1 MYRDGPRFRGWPRR
15 TRLGL
20 LAAVSLVALASLWFV
35 PRIALGP
42 MYHRFAD
49 TRTMWGIP
57 NCVDTLSNIPF
68 ALVGIW
74 GVLWLL
80 LGSSKSSFAVPRER
94 IPYLVFFSGVALTG
108 VGSFWYHLAPSDSR
122 LPWDLLPLTCCFMSM
137 VVIVINERI
146 SVSVGLWAFLPLL
159 ALGIASVV
167 YWYLTEMQ
175 GRGDYRFYLFVQFFS
190 PLLIALT
197 IALFRP
203 RYTGT
208 DYLLIAFGLYV
219 LAKLFEWFDGQIYS
233 LTGVVSGHSLKHVTA
248 ALSCY
253 WILRMLQRRHA
264 LKSAADDACTLSF
277 VSPEC

>member
-1 MYRDGPRFRGWPRR
+1 MYRDEPPFRGWQRR
-15 TRLGL
+15 TRLG
-20 LAAVSLVALASLWFV
+20 VLVAVCLVAFASLWFV

-49 TRTMWGIP
+49 TRSIWGIP
-57 NCVDTLSNIPF
+57 NCLDVLSNIPF
-68 ALVGIW
+68 VAVGIW
-74 GVLWLL
+74 GILWLL
-80 LGSSKSSFAVPRER
+80 LTSSKSSFVLSRER
-94 IPYLVFFSGVALTG
+94 IPYFVFFSGVALTG
-108 VGSFWYHLAPSDSR
+108 VGSFWYHLAPADSR

-137 VVIVINERI
+137 VVIVISERI
-146 SVSVGLWAFLPLL
+146 SISLGLWTFLPLL
-159 ALGIASVV
+159 AMGIASVA
-167 YWYLTEMQ
+167 YWYFTEAQ

-208 DYLLIAFGLYV
+208 DYLVIAFGLYV
-219 LAKLFEWFDGQIYS
+219 LAKLFERFDEQIYS
-233 LTGVVSGHSLKHVTA
+233 LIGVSGHSLKHVTA

-264 LKSAADDACTLSF
+264 LKSSDKGAPTLSF

>member
-1 MYRDGPRFRGWPRR
+1 MYRDGPQFGGWQRR

-49 TRTMWGIP
+49 TRTIWGIP
-57 NCVDTLSNIPF
+57 NCIDTLSNIPF
-68 ALVGIW
+68 VVVGVW
-74 GVLWLL
+74 GMFWLL
-80 LGSSKSSFAVPRER
+80 LRSSKSSFVVSQER

-108 VGSFWYHLAPSDSR
+108 VGSFWYHLAPADSR

-137 VVIVINERI
+137 VVIVISERI
-146 SVSVGLWAFLPLL
+146 SVSVGLRTFLPLL
-159 ALGIASVV
+159 ALGIASVA
-167 YWYLTEMQ
+167 YWYFTELQ

-190 PLLIALT
+190 PLLIALM

-208 DYLLIAFGLYV
+208 DYLVIAFGLYV
-219 LAKLFEWFDGQIYS
+219 LAKLFEWFDEQIYS

-264 LKSAADDACTLSF
+264 IESGDP
-277 VSPEC
+277 SPQYATSTSIG